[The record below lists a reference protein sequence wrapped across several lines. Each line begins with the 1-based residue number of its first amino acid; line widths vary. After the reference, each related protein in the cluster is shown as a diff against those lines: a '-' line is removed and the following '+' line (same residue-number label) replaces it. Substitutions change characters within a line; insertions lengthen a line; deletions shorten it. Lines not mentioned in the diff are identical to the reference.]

1 MGNTCNNCQEQA
13 LEGHDQRKLG
23 CDDQHVQ
30 LPTRPLTADKQ
41 VDKLAAALKSGREAM
56 GNGMPL
62 PMHSSRLALDD
73 EADKAGAAGKVYIET
88 MDGKEKIE
96 AERKERIFV
105 QNVPPPSILVCDCL
119 PHALTMLQVF
129 TELVRGIEGK
139 NAANEEDYVA
149 KLQAS

>member
-41 VDKLAAALKSGREAM
+41 VDKLAAALKSVREAL

-62 PMHSSRLALDD
+62 PMHSSHVHWRSLALGKA
-73 EADKAGAAGKVYIET
+73 EASGAAGKVYIGT
-88 MDGKEKIE
+88 MDGKAKAIKEIRCMSPSVVTSE
-96 AERKERIFV
+96 AG
-105 QNVPPPSILVCDCL
+105 C
-119 PHALTMLQVF
+119 
-129 TELVRGIEGK
+129 
-139 NAANEEDYVA
+139 
-149 KLQAS
+149 

>member
-23 CDDQHVQ
+23 CDDQHVR

-62 PMHSSRLALDD
+62 PMHSSHIHGRSLVLDD
-73 EADKAGAAGKVYIET
+73 EADKAGAAGKVYFGT
-88 MDGKEKIE
+88 VDGKKKAIKEIRCMSPSVVTSE
-96 AERKERIFV
+96 AG
-105 QNVPPPSILVCDCL
+105 C
-119 PHALTMLQVF
+119 
-129 TELVRGIEGK
+129 
-139 NAANEEDYVA
+139 
-149 KLQAS
+149 